1 MSRSPLIRALVLA
14 LTIVAAGGLGLLPT
28 VAQGQSST
36 TIVLLHTSDYHSHA
50 RPHYS
55 DGEYGV
61 GGLARV
67 IQYLRDEKAAN
78 PNTVILGGGDTMNL
92 GTPAWS
98 DKYQCAEWP
107 LFNGLQDAMALGNHE
122 LDYGWVRFEE
132 CRASAS
138 YPILSAG
145 FVSETNE
152 PILQPWMV
160 VERGGVRLGIFA
172 LVGSDFEKLIKPTDR
187 PGGVTVR

>member
-1 MSRSPLIRALVLA
+1 MSRSPLVRALALA
-14 LTIVAAGGLGLLPT
+14 LGIVVAAGVALLPT
-28 VAQGQSST
+28 PAQGQGT
-36 TIVLLHTSDYHSHA
+36 TSVVLLHTSDYHSHA

-107 LFNGLQDAMALGNHE
+107 LFNGLQDAMAFGN
-122 LDYGWVRFEE
+122 
-132 CRASAS
+132 
-138 YPILSAG
+138 
-145 FVSETNE
+145 
-152 PILQPWMV
+152 
-160 VERGGVRLGIFA
+160 
-172 LVGSDFEKLIKPTDR
+172 
-187 PGGVTVR
+187 